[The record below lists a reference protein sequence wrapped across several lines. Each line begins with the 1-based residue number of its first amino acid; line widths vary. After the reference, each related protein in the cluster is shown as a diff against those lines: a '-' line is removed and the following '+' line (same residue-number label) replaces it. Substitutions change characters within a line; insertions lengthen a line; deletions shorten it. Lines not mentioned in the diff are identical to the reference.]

1 MASVEQMQST
11 LDKLSSGGSI
21 SPSFIPNE
29 DIIIQNMMKD
39 VVGKNLSSEEVNKIK
54 NSFTGALIKK
64 EIQNLKG
71 NLASFTKGVPGLI
84 QSMITDLGTCCVPTA
99 APAIPNILTG
109 IKSQLETLNTQAT
122 QILSSCVFLKVEVP
136 DGFMTILNGMAGLK
150 QGIESFQI
158 PTFPDEEE

>member
-11 LDKLSSGGSI
+11 LNKLSSGGSI
-21 SPSFIPNE
+21 SPSFIPSE
-29 DIIIQNMMKD
+29 DIIIQNMMKS
-39 VVGKNLSSEEVNKIK
+39 VVKRDLSSEEIKQVK

-99 APAIPNILTG
+99 APAIPSILTS

-122 QILSSCVFLKVEVP
+122 QILSSCVFLKVEIP
-136 DGFMTILNGMAGLK
+136 DGFMTMLNNMANLK
-150 QGIESFQI
+150 QGIESFKI
-158 PTFPDEEE
+158 PSFPSEDE